1 MPLKVLIVEDFIYSN
16 ILSPRLP
23 ECKLMD
29 HFMHAFILCMCE
41 IFSAPTYLNCGV

>member
-1 MPLKVLIVEDFIYSN
+1 MPLKVLIVEDLYTLIR

-29 HFMHAFILCMCE
+29 HFMHACF
-41 IFSAPTYLNCGV
+41 YLVHV